1 MSIGHDIIDE
11 IGKQG
16 MFAVAHPDPDE
27 AHIFV
32 WSSGAGEQLH
42 ALVMDSKEV
51 RDALADARIEAKT
64 LRQALTEMSRENLE
78 YQRKLETELAALRDD
93 KARLDAVLARG
104 FPCSW
109 IAPYDYFPQDPI
121 KGRAAID
128 AARTARPPFGQW
140 SEKQED
146 KNEVDPDAA
155 KGSAS

>member
-11 IGKQG
+11 IGKQA
-16 MFAVAHPDPDE
+16 MFAVAHPDPEE

-51 RDALADARIEAKT
+51 RE
-64 LRQALTEMSRENLE
+64 LRA
-78 YQRKLETELAALRDD
+78 D

-128 AARTARPPFGQW
+128 AA
-140 SEKQED
+140 
-146 KNEVDPDAA
+146 KNP
-155 KGSAS
+155 S